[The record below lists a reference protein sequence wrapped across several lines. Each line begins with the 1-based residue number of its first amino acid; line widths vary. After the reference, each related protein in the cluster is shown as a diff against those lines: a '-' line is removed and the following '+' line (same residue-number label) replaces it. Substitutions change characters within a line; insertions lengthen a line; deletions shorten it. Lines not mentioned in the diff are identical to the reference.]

1 VSTTEYQPRGNKTV
15 GDIVRSLVPLV
26 VLVVLA
32 VWLLWPKTGARVQ
45 VVDPSGALRDAAR
58 IGLYTVVSPHGL
70 PAGWQPTSST
80 VDQPTD
86 RVLTV
91 EVGYYSPAGKY
102 ARYVQSNVTSGE
114 LVRDQVPGS
123 VPDGS
128 AVVSGV
134 SVVSWQRYR
143 TPRGEIVLVRPGPVT
158 LLVTGSAGLDELS
171 VLAGSLR

>member
-1 VSTTEYQPRGNKTV
+1 MSTTSYQPRGNKTV

-32 VWLLWPKTGARVQ
+32 VWLLWPKAGSRVQ
-45 VVDPSGALRDAAR
+45 VVDPSGTLRDAAR
-58 IGLYTVVSPHGL
+58 VGLYTVVTPHGL

-91 EVGYYSPAGKY
+91 EVGYYTPGRKY
-102 ARYVQSNVTSGE
+102 ARYVQSNAPTAGFVG
-114 LVRDQVPGS
+114 DQVPGS

-128 AVVSGV
+128 AVVAG
-134 SVVSWQRYR
+134 VSWQRYR
-143 TPRGEIVLVRPGPVT
+143 TPSAEIVLVRPGPVS
-158 LLVTGSAGLDELS
+158 LLVTGSAGLDELTE
-171 VLAGSLR
+171 LAASLR